1 MMMEIIKAWMIRK
14 IITNLMT
21 KTWMFKVIKI
31 LSFKVRK
38 TIVISLLETIQL
50 RKILD
55 KVKKKKISFQVLR
68 KKI

>member
-1 MMMEIIKAWMIRK
+1 MMEIIKVWMIRK
-14 IITNLMT
+14 IIMNLMT
-21 KTWMFKVIKI
+21 KIWMFKVIKI

-38 TIVISLLETIQL
+38 TIVISLLEIIQL

-55 KVKKKKISFQVLR
+55 RVKKKRINFQVLR

>member
-1 MMMEIIKAWMIRK
+1 MMEIIKAWMIRK

>member
-1 MMMEIIKAWMIRK
+1 MMEIIKVWMIRK
-14 IITNLMT
+14 IIMNLMT
-21 KTWMFKVIKI
+21 KIWMFKVIKI

-55 KVKKKKISFQVLR
+55 RVKKKRINFQVLR